1 MSKLTI
7 CAATCLQVVLL
18 LVLKG
23 VFHFAEIKIF
33 ASPPLENV
41 QHIQT
46 SGLKVRGGVVGL
58 GDEKLRLGA
67 RINGGEYVTDLQELL
82 LDGSQQVE
90 TGLDLGLGVRR
101 LHRCCHHRHKPT
113 FARHLCCVGN
123 HGDVDVRISSDLLL
137 WDDDLC

>member
-23 VFHFAEIKIF
+23 VFHFAEIEIF

-46 SGLKVRGGVVGL
+46 GGLKVRGGVVRL
-58 GDEKLRLGA
+58 GDEELGLGA
-67 RINGGEYVTDLQELL
+67 RVDGGKHVTDLQELL
-82 LDGSQQVE
+82 LDRPQQVE
-90 TGLDLGLGVRR
+90 TGLDLSLRVCS
-101 LHRCCHHRHKPT
+101 LHRCCNHCYKPA
-113 FARHLCCVGN
+113 FACHLCCVGD
-123 HGDVDVRISSDLLL
+123 HGDVNVRISSDLLL